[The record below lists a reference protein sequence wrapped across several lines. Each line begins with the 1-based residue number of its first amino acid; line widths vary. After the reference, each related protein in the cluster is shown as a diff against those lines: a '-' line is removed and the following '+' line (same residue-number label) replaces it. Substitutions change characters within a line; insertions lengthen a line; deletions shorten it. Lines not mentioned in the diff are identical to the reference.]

1 MGGRNTWTKAGG
13 ELLGSPQPGTAISPV
28 PPQAATEPERP
39 RLTPH
44 PWSLRGPQP
53 PSKRLFLLVSTPPP
67 GTLDLGLCG
76 FLEVAGNWMF
86 HPMAIP
92 YTITFLIVPHYPHF
106 LSPCEKC

>member
-13 ELLGSPQPGTAISPV
+13 GLLGSPQPGTAISSV

-76 FLEVAGNWMF
+76 FLEVAGNWMLQPYGHSLHNYVF
-86 HPMAIP
+86 NCTPLSSFFKPM
-92 YTITFLIVPHYPHF
+92 
-106 LSPCEKC
+106 